1 MSDKTREQW
10 MADLKSDG
18 MIGYDQSPGDPVAEW
33 AHSRILEL
41 EQTLRYIAGVD
52 VPNDPY
58 FRVAVESRLGMR
70 AIALGVLNIADEAP
84 DKNPVITGL
93 KPFKLPLCDEEGC
106 TQYATLR
113 VIDPADGEAV
123 GFSCETHAHV
133 DGLEYRDIE
142 RSDVDFGQ
150 EIAERE
156 ADAKDAVDVGRH
168 IDDHEQYD

>member
-1 MSDKTREQW
+1 MIDKTREQW

-18 MIGYDQSPGDPVAEW
+18 MIGYDQSPGSPVAEW

-84 DKNPVITGL
+84 DKNPVSTGG
-93 KPFKLPLCDEEGC
+93 KPFNPLCDEEDC
-106 TQYATLR
+106 TELATLR
-113 VIDPADGEAV
+113 VIDPADGVPV
-123 GFSCETHAHV
+123 GYACEKHGHV
-133 DGLEYRDIE
+133 DGLEYRALVLSNVDI
-142 RSDVDFGQ
+142 
-150 EIAERE
+150 
-156 ADAKDAVDVGRH
+156 GRH